1 MRSEQEFLQKLNEVQ
16 GILWKICHLYCPEA
30 VDKQDLFQEILV
42 QLWRA
47 YPKFRGE
54 AKFSTWV
61 YRIGLNVA
69 ISFLRKEKR
78 KPSLVDL
85 PKEVYEMAAP
95 EVDEEKEERK
105 KLLYWAI
112 RQLKTIE
119 KAIVLL
125 YLEEKSYEEIA
136 QIVGITQN
144 NLRVRISR
152 IKEKL
157 RKLMLQPID
166 S

>member
-1 MRSEQEFLQKLNEVQ
+1 
-16 GILWKICHLYCPEA
+16 
-30 VDKQDLFQEILV
+30 
-42 QLWRA
+42 
-47 YPKFRGE
+47 
-54 AKFSTWV
+54 
-61 YRIGLNVA
+61 
-69 ISFLRKEKR
+69 
-78 KPSLVDL
+78 
-85 PKEVYEMAAP
+85 MAAP